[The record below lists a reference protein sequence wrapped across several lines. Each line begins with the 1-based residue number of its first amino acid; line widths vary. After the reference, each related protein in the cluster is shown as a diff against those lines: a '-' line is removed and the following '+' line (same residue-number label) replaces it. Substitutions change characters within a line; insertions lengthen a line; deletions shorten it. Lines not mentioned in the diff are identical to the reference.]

1 MFLSG
6 YEQSIGYA
14 HRIVGQSENANLND
28 WICLY
33 LSAHRHITLYHIP
46 DDYLLNAS
54 WSVYEAVK
62 SSKMPVFAGM
72 GGQLD
77 IMRPATEWFLHLF
90 ILSPLLWPA
99 VLLIGK

>member
-33 LSAHRHITLYHIP
+33 LSAHRHITRYHVP
-46 DDYLLNAS
+46 ADYLLTHPGAFMEQSNRQN
-54 WSVYEAVK
+54 VR
-62 SSKMPVFAGM
+62 FTGM
-72 GGQLD
+72 YGQLD
-77 IMRPATEWFLHLF
+77 MM
-90 ILSPLLWPA
+90 
-99 VLLIGK
+99 